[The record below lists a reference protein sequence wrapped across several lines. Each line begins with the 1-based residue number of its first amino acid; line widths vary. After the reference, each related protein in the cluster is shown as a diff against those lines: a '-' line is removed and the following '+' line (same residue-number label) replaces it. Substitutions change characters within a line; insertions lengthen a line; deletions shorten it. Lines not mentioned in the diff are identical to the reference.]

1 MNLISI
7 LRFPAFIIC
16 CCIYFSACNTRPGKL
31 SEDLKMPHMNG
42 IDYLLS
48 FSSALDDD
56 HSWVKLSHIMD
67 SSKFMMGYGSN
78 GQNKNMYSLK
88 EGQNKIHQIISDL
101 KAMPGISDVRYVA
114 LDRSYNNQTI
124 NDTRKF
130 LYESGL
136 DTKSIPDAELRTYF
150 ASLFAGESKY
160 VLHTEASTGFN
171 RVSPAIISLQAD
183 LIRKFARQDDSTTT
197 TRVESVTTIGE
208 VTIERIS
215 FTVQEEAPE
224 PPDVPPPKK

>member
-1 MNLISI
+1 MIPKFKFHAL
-7 LRFPAFIIC
+7 LIC
-16 CCIYFSACNTRPGKL
+16 CAYIFTCNTRPGKL
-31 SEDLKMPHMNG
+31 DKDVEMPHMNG

-56 HSWVKLSHIMD
+56 HSLVKLIHIMD
-67 SSKFMMGYGSN
+67 SSKIMMGYGSN
-78 GQNKNMYSLK
+78 GQNKNLYSLK
-88 EGQNKIHQIISDL
+88 EGQDKIHQIISGL
-101 KAMPGISDVRYVA
+101 EAMPGISDVRYLA

-124 NDTRKF
+124 NDARKF

-136 DTKSIPDAELRTYF
+136 DTQSIPDAELRTYF

-160 VLHTEASTGFN
+160 VLHTEASAGFN

-183 LIRKFARQDDSTTT
+183 LIRKFAVQDDSTAT